1 MTSTKKDPVLVV
13 VQLSGGN
20 DGINTVV
27 PYGDPHYYDYRV
39 ALGIPQDQ
47 VLAINDHVGFHP
59 SMKPIKDLYDEGKVA
74 VIQGVGF
81 PNCNRSHFRSMDVWH
96 TCEPDKLVTEGW
108 LGRTLRELDPRKE
121 NVVTGVNFG
130 RGLPHALTLPGVP
143 VASVGNLESYGLLTG
158 IEDDQRMTALD
169 TFTRIYSPT
178 MGGAFTYD
186 YLSQTGMD
194 AFKGADI
201 LKTVPE
207 QYTSSVEYG
216 NNPVAR
222 YLRNMAQTIIG
233 DVGTR
238 ILYTTS
244 PYNSFDLHGS
254 APTLQAKL
262 WTDVSSYV
270 RDFFDDLHEHNQG
283 ENVTMLLF
291 TEFGRRV
298 KDNGS
303 GTDHG
308 TGGVALVVGDRV
320 KGGLYSEYPSLA
332 PDKQLDGDLQFSYDF
347 RGLYATLLEQ
357 WLGLDSK
364 PIVNGSFQQLDMF

>member
-1 MTSTKKDPVLVV
+1 MTSTKRDPVLVV

-27 PYGDPHYYDYRV
+27 PYGDPHYYDHRV
-39 ALGIPQDQ
+39 ALGVPQDQ

-59 SMKPIKDLYDEGKVA
+59 SMGPIKDLYDEGKVA

-96 TCEPDKLVTEGW
+96 TCEPDKLATEGW
-108 LGRTLRELDPRKE
+108 LGRTIRDLDPRKE

-158 IEDDQRMTALD
+158 IEDEQRMTALD

-178 MGGAFTYD
+178 LGGAFTFD

-194 AFKGADI
+194 AYKGADI

-207 QYTSSVEYG
+207 GYTSNIEYG

-222 YLRNMAQTIIG
+222 YMRNIAQTING
-233 DVGTR
+233 GVGTR

-262 WTDVSSYV
+262 WTDVSNYV
-270 RDFFDDLHEHNQG
+270 RDFFDDLHEHG
-283 ENVTMLLF
+283 HGDEVTLLLF

-332 PDKQLDGDLQFSYDF
+332 PDKQADGDLKFNYDF
-347 RGLYATLLEQ
+347 RGLYSTLLEQ
-357 WLGLDSK
+357 WMGLDAK
-364 PIVNGSFQQLDMF
+364 PIVNGSFQQLDIF

>member
-20 DGINTVV
+20 DAINTVV
-27 PYGDPHYYDYRV
+27 PYGDPNYYDNRPN
-39 ALGIPQDQ
+39 LQIPENQ
-47 VLAINDHVGFHP
+47 VLALDSHVGFHP
-59 SMKPIKDLYDEGKVA
+59 AMKALKGLFDEGKVA

-96 TCEPDKLVTEGW
+96 TCEPDKMATEGW
-108 LGRTLRELDPRKE
+108 LGRTIRELDPHKE
-121 NVVTGVNFG
+121 NVLTGVNYG

-143 VASVGNLESYGLLTG
+143 VASVGNLESYGVLTG
-158 IEDDQRMTALD
+158 IEDEERMAALD
-169 TFTRIYSPT
+169 TFSRIYSPT
-178 MGGAFTYD
+178 MGGGFTYD

-207 QYTSSVEYG
+207 KYHSSVEYG
-216 NNPVAR
+216 ANPVAR
-222 YLRNMAQTIIG
+222 YLKMMAQTVVG
-233 DVGTR
+233 DIGTR
-238 ILYTTS
+238 ILYTTA

-254 APTLQAKL
+254 AVTLQAKL
-262 WTDVSSYV
+262 WTDVANYV
-270 RDFFDDLHEHNQG
+270 RDFFDDLHEQNAG
-283 ENVTMLLF
+283 DNVTMLLF
-291 TEFGRRV
+291 TEFGRRA
-298 KDNGS
+298 KDNGN

-332 PDKQLDGDLQFSYDF
+332 PDKLMDGDLHYNYDF
-347 RGLYATLLEQ
+347 RGLYSTLLEQ
-357 WLGLDSK
+357 WLGVDPK
-364 PIVNGSFQQLDMF
+364 PIVNGSFEQLAMF

>member
-1 MTSTKKDPVLVV
+1 MTSTKKDPALVV

-20 DGINTVV
+20 DAINTVV
-27 PYGDPHYYDYRV
+27 PYGDPHYHDARPSV
-39 ALGIPQDQ
+39 QVPDDQ

-59 SMKPIKDLYDEGKVA
+59 SMKPLKDLYDQGKVA

-96 TCEPDKLVTEGW
+96 TCEPDKLATEGW
-108 LGRTLRELDPRKE
+108 LGRTIRDLDPNKE
-121 NVVTGVNFG
+121 NVLTGVNYG

-143 VASVGNLESYGLLTG
+143 VASVANLETYGLLTD
-158 IEDDQRMTALD
+158 IQDEERFSALE

-178 MGGAFTYD
+178 LGGSFTYD

-207 QYTSSVEYG
+207 KYTSSVEYG
-216 NNPVAR
+216 NNSVAR
-222 YLRNMAQTIIG
+222 YLRMMAQTLVG
-233 DVGTR
+233 NVGTR

-254 APTLQAKL
+254 ALTLQAKL
-262 WTDVSSYV
+262 WADVSNYV
-270 RDFFDDLHEHNQG
+270 QDFFDDVQEHNLG
-283 ENVTMLLF
+283 DDVVMLLF

-308 TGGVALVVGDRV
+308 TGGVALVVGDKV

-332 PDKQLDGDLQFSYDF
+332 PEKQLDGDLHFTYDF
-347 RGLYATLLEQ
+347 RGLYATILEQ
-357 WLGLDSK
+357 WMGLDSK
-364 PIVNGSFQQLDMF
+364 PIVNGSFEQLDMF

>member
-20 DGINTVV
+20 DAINTVI
-27 PYGDPHYYDYRV
+27 PYGDPHYHDARPSV
-39 ALGIPQDQ
+39 QVPDDQ
-47 VLAINDHVGFHP
+47 VLAIDDHVGFHP
-59 SMKPIKDLYDEGKVA
+59 SMGPLKNLYNEGKVA

-96 TCEPDKLVTEGW
+96 TCEPDKLATEGW
-108 LGRTLRELDPRKE
+108 LGRAIRDIDPKKE
-121 NVVTGVNFG
+121 NVLTGVNYG

-143 VASVGNLESYGLLTG
+143 VASVANLETYGLLTG
-158 IEDDQRMTALD
+158 IEDEERTAALD
-169 TFTRIYSPT
+169 TFNRIYSPT
-178 MGGAFTYD
+178 LGGSFTYD

-207 QYTSSVEYG
+207 KYTSTVEYG

-222 YLRNMAQTIIG
+222 YLKMMAETIIG

-254 APTLQAKL
+254 ALTLQARL
-262 WTDVSSYV
+262 WSDVSNYV
-270 RDFFDDLHEHNQG
+270 QDFFDDLHEHNVG
-283 ENVTMLLF
+283 DEVVMLLF

-308 TGGVALVVGDRV
+308 TGGVALVVGDKV

-332 PDKQLDGDLQFSYDF
+332 LEKQLDGDLHFNYDF
-347 RGLYATLLEQ
+347 RGLYSTILEQ
-357 WLGLDSK
+357 WMGLDAK
-364 PIVNGSFQQLDMF
+364 PIVNGSFEQLDMF

>member
-1 MTSTKKDPVLVV
+1 MTATKKDPVLVI

-20 DGINTVV
+20 DAINTVI
-27 PYGDPHYYDYRV
+27 PYGDPHYYDQRP
-39 ALGIPQDQ
+39 ALGVPSNQ

-59 SMKPIKDLYDEGKVA
+59 SMRPLKKQYDEGKVA

-96 TCEPDKLVTEGW
+96 TCEPDKLATEGW
-108 LGRTLRELDPRKE
+108 LGRTIRDLDPNKE

-143 VASVGNLESYGLLTG
+143 VASVGNLAAYGLLPG
-158 IEDDQRMTALD
+158 IQGEERTVALD
-169 TFTRIYSPT
+169 TFTRVYSPT
-178 MGGAFTYD
+178 LGGSFTYD

-194 AFKGADI
+194 AFEGADI
-201 LKTVPE
+201 LRTVPE
-207 QYTSSVEYG
+207 KYTSSVEYG
-216 NNPVAR
+216 SNPVAQ
-222 YLRNMAQTIIG
+222 YLQMMAQTIIA

-254 APTLQAKL
+254 AVSLQAKL
-262 WTDVSSYV
+262 WSDVSNYV
-270 RDFFDDLHEHNQG
+270 QDFFDDLHEHNLG
-283 ENVTMLLF
+283 DNIVMLLF

-308 TGGVALVVGDRV
+308 TGGVALVVGDNI

-332 PDKQLDGDLQFSYDF
+332 PENQADGDLRFNYDF
-347 RGLYATLLEQ
+347 RGLYTTILEQ
-357 WLGLDSK
+357 WMGLDAK
-364 PIVNGSFQQLDMF
+364 PIVNGSFEQLDLF

>member
-1 MTSTKKDPVLVV
+1 
-13 VQLSGGN
+13 
-20 DGINTVV
+20 
-27 PYGDPHYYDYRV
+27 
-39 ALGIPQDQ
+39 
-47 VLAINDHVGFHP
+47 
-59 SMKPIKDLYDEGKVA
+59 
-74 VIQGVGF
+74 
-81 PNCNRSHFRSMDVWH
+81 
-96 TCEPDKLVTEGW
+96 
-108 LGRTLRELDPRKE
+108 
-121 NVVTGVNFG
+121 
-130 RGLPHALTLPGVP
+130 
-143 VASVGNLESYGLLTG
+143 
-158 IEDDQRMTALD
+158 
-169 TFTRIYSPT
+169 
-178 MGGAFTYD
+178 
-186 YLSQTGMD
+186 MD

-262 WTDVSSYV
+262 WSDVSNYV

>member
-262 WTDVSSYV
+262 WTDVSNYV

-308 TGGVALVVGDRV
+308 TGGVAMVVGDRV

>member
-20 DGINTVV
+20 DAVNTVV
-27 PYGDPHYYDYRV
+27 PYGDPRYYDNRPN
-39 ALGIPQDQ
+39 LQIPENQ
-47 VLAINDHVGFHP
+47 VLAINDLVGFHP
-59 SMKPIKDLYDEGKVA
+59 AMTPLKDLYDEGKVA

-96 TCEPDKLVTEGW
+96 TCEPDKLATEGW
-108 LGRTLRELDPRKE
+108 LGRTIRDLDPQKE
-121 NVVTGVNFG
+121 NVLTGVNYG

-143 VASVGNLESYGLLTG
+143 VASVGNLESYGVLTG
-158 IEDDQRMTALD
+158 IEEEQRVAALD

-178 MGGAFTYD
+178 MGSGFTYD

-207 QYTSSVEYG
+207 KYASSVEYG
-216 NNPVAR
+216 NTSVAR
-222 YLRNMAQTIIG
+222 YLRMMAQTIVG
-233 DVGTR
+233 DIGTR
-238 ILYTTS
+238 ILYTTA
-244 PYNSFDLHGS
+244 PYNSFDLHGN
-254 APTLQAKL
+254 AVTGQAKL
-262 WTDVSSYV
+262 WGDVSNYV
-270 RDFFDDLHEHNQG
+270 RDFFDDLHEQNAG
-283 ENVTMLLF
+283 DNVTMLVF

-298 KDNGS
+298 KDNGN

-332 PDKQLDGDLQFSYDF
+332 PEKLMDGDLHFNYDF
-347 RGLYATLLEQ
+347 RGLYSTLLEQ
-357 WLGLDSK
+357 WIGLDPK
-364 PIVNGSFQQLDMF
+364 PIVNGSFEQLPMF

>member
-1 MTSTKKDPVLVV
+1 MTSTKRDPVLVV

-27 PYGDPHYYDYRV
+27 PYGDPHYYDHRV
-39 ALGIPQDQ
+39 ALGVPQEQ

-59 SMKPIKDLYDEGKVA
+59 SMGPLKELYDQGKVA

-96 TCEPDKLVTEGW
+96 TCEPDKLATEGW
-108 LGRTLRELDPRKE
+108 LGRTIRDLDPRKE

-158 IEDDQRMTALD
+158 IEDEQRTTALD

-178 MGGAFTYD
+178 MGGAFTFD

-207 QYTSSVEYG
+207 KYTSNVEYG

-262 WTDVSSYV
+262 WTDVSNYV
-270 RDFFDDLHEHNQG
+270 RDFWDDLHEHGHG
-283 ENVTMLLF
+283 EEVTMLLF

-332 PDKQLDGDLQFSYDF
+332 PDRQLDGDLQFNYDF
-347 RGLYATLLEQ
+347 RGLYSTLLEQ
-357 WLGLDSK
+357 WLGLDPK
-364 PIVNGSFQQLDMF
+364 PIVNGSFEQLDMY

>member
-20 DGINTVV
+20 DAINTVV
-27 PYGDPHYYDYRV
+27 PYGDHYYYDYRPN
-39 ALGIPQDQ
+39 LQIPEDQ
-47 VLAINDHVGFHP
+47 VLAISNHVGFHP
-59 SMKPIKDLYDEGKVA
+59 AMKPLKDLYDEGKVA

-96 TCEPDKLVTEGW
+96 TCEPDKLATEGW
-108 LGRTLRELDPRKE
+108 LGRTIRVLDPHKE
-121 NVVTGVNFG
+121 NVLTGINYG

-143 VASVGNLESYGLLTG
+143 VASVGNLETYGLLTG
-158 IEDDQRMTALD
+158 VDEEERVTALD
-169 TFTRIYSPT
+169 TFSRIYSPT
-178 MGGAFTYD
+178 MGGSFTYD

-207 QYTSSVEYG
+207 KYTSSVEYG

-222 YLRNMAQTIIG
+222 FLRMMTQTIVG
-233 DVGTR
+233 DVGAR
-238 ILYTTS
+238 ILYTTA

-262 WTDVSSYV
+262 WGDVSNYV
-270 RDFFDDLHEHNQG
+270 RDFFDDLHEHNID
-283 ENVTMLLF
+283 NVTMLLF
-291 TEFGRRV
+291 TEFGRRA
-298 KDNGS
+298 KDNGN

-308 TGGVALVVGDRV
+308 TGGVALVVGDKV

-332 PDKQLDGDLQFSYDF
+332 PDKLLDGDLHFNYDF

-357 WLGLDSK
+357 WMGVDSK
-364 PIVNGSFQQLDMF
+364 PIVNGSFEQLAMF

>member
-20 DGINTVV
+20 DAINTVV
-27 PYGDPHYYDYRV
+27 PYGDPHYHDARPSV
-39 ALGIPQDQ
+39 QVPDDQ
-47 VLAINDHVGFHP
+47 VLAINDQVGFHP
-59 SMKPIKDLYDEGKVA
+59 SMKPLKDLYDEGKVA

-96 TCEPDKLVTEGW
+96 TCEPDKLATEGW
-108 LGRTLRELDPRKE
+108 LGRTIRDLDPNKE
-121 NVVTGVNFG
+121 NVLTGVNYG

-143 VASVGNLESYGLLTG
+143 VASVANLETYGLLTD
-158 IEDDQRMTALD
+158 IQDEERFSALD

-178 MGGAFTYD
+178 LGGSFTYD

-207 QYTSSVEYG
+207 KYTSSVEYG
-216 NNPVAR
+216 NNSVAR
-222 YLRNMAQTIIG
+222 YLRMMAQTLVG

-238 ILYTTS
+238 ILYTTA

-254 APTLQAKL
+254 ALTLQAKL
-262 WTDVSSYV
+262 WADVSNYV
-270 RDFFDDLHEHNQG
+270 QDFFDDVREHNLG
-283 ENVTMLLF
+283 DDVVMLLF

-308 TGGVALVVGDRV
+308 TGGVALVVGDKV

-332 PDKQLDGDLQFSYDF
+332 PEKQMDGDLHFNYDF
-347 RGLYATLLEQ
+347 RGLYATILEQ
-357 WLGLDSK
+357 WMGLDSK
-364 PIVNGSFQQLDMF
+364 PIVNGSFEQLDMF

>member
-1 MTSTKKDPVLVV
+1 VLVV

-27 PYGDPHYYDYRV
+27 PYGDPHYYDHRV
-39 ALGIPQDQ
+39 ALGVPQDQ

-59 SMKPIKDLYDEGKVA
+59 SMGPIKDLYDEGKVA

-96 TCEPDKLVTEGW
+96 TCEPDKLATEGW
-108 LGRTLRELDPRKE
+108 LGRTIRELDPRKE

-158 IEDDQRMTALD
+158 IEDEQRMTALD

-178 MGGAFTYD
+178 LGGAFTFD

-194 AFKGADI
+194 AYKGADI

-207 QYTSSVEYG
+207 GYTSNIEYG

-222 YLRNMAQTIIG
+222 YMRNIAQTING
-233 DVGTR
+233 GVGTR

-262 WTDVSSYV
+262 WTDVSNYV
-270 RDFFDDLHEHNQG
+270 RDFFDDLHEHG
-283 ENVTMLLF
+283 HGDEVTLLLF

-332 PDKQLDGDLQFSYDF
+332 PDKQADGDLKFNYDF
-347 RGLYATLLEQ
+347 RGLYSTLLEQ
-357 WLGLDSK
+357 WMGLDAK
-364 PIVNGSFQQLDMF
+364 PIVNGSFQQLDIF